1 MSAEYIKTE
10 VDKIVEDKSFPYP
23 QNIAMAAA
31 WIMGNFKGL
40 NLKVLDTTKR
50 SSLADFFI
58 MGSANNMTQAKS
70 MADEIVV
77 QLKRHNVKVLSKEG
91 LGGSEWILIDLG
103 DIIVHVFLDNTRTTY
118 NLDEL
123 WQDAPQIKIPNE
135 YYFEEPTE
143 SDEETGGR
151 NFF

>member
-1 MSAEYIKTE
+1 MSSEYINTE
-10 VDKIVEDKSFPYP
+10 VDKIVENKSFPYP
-23 QNIAMAAA
+23 QNMAMAAA

-58 MGSANNMTQAKS
+58 MGSASNMTQAKS
-70 MADEIVV
+70 IADEICN
-77 QLKRHNVKVLSKEG
+77 QLKRHDVKLLSKEG
-91 LGGSEWILIDLG
+91 LGDAEWILIDLG
-103 DIIVHVFLDNTRTTY
+103 DIIVHLFLDNTRTNY

-123 WQDAPQIKIPNE
+123 WQDAPQIEIPNE

-143 SDEETGGR
+143 SDDESGGR
-151 NFF
+151 SFF